1 MTRIYT
7 FSVLTNG
14 QHLSF
19 APDSDRLTFDVTS
32 YGASSVRLSLS
43 NSNLKLAQAG
53 KSVWLDGVVFGQLS
67 LENITFSNGSHLLLG
82 DGTTALVADWYGQ
95 HYQLAA
101 FSGGHQVWGL
111 GGADFV
117 QTGNGQDYI
126 VGNDALT
133 PLNHVSRSG
142 STGSPNSSFN
152 PTISADGRF
161 VAFQGGWTR
170 FGSPSNSS
178 TDVFVKELSS
188 GSITNEHKT
197 ASGEFG
203 LSGSGRPVISADG
216 NWLAFWS
223 GSELQPKAWG
233 SIYLAST
240 QSAEVKVVSS
250 TSAGVLANGAND
262 WPDLSADGRY
272 VAFQSH
278 ATNLAPGGNGNYQD
292 IFVKDMLTG
301 SLQRAASVEANHDC
315 RDAKISGDGRFVVFS
330 SAATNLTATKSGAYA
345 GQTTDIYVWDRSDGS
360 LTNITGGKGGR
371 FDALNP
377 DVGYDE
383 AYGGVV
389 VFQTEKALVAGDTNN
404 AIDVYAF
411 NLVDGSFT
419 RISTRADGGQHA
431 VSSYAPSVS
440 GDGRWVVFR
449 SGDANVPL
457 VAGDRNGYDDIFV
470 RDLYTGA
477 IALVSRP
484 PGAQANQV
492 SGNPEISAG
501 GDWIVFESSASNLAA
516 TDANGTTTDVFR
528 ASNPLLRD
536 TLEGGSGDDVY
547 VIARNDIIT
556 EKANGGIDLVQSSIS
571 YTLGGNLENLTLSG
585 TRAINGTGNALN
597 NVLTGNTANNV
608 LSGGAGADKLLGGA
622 GADKMLGGSGNDTY
636 HVDNSGDRVHETTTT
651 TSVIDAGGTDTVYS
665 YLTAYTLGIFMEN
678 GRIMSTGAANL
689 TGNSLN
695 NVIRAGKGSNV
706 VSSGSGNDTLYGDA
720 GNDLLRGGTGN
731 DILYGGTGKD
741 FFRFDTALG
750 TSATPNIDRIRD
762 FSVADDTIQLE
773 NAIFTRF
780 GTGTTGTIN
789 AAYFK
794 ANTTGLAQDSNDYI
808 VYEKDTG
815 ALFYDANGSA
825 AGGSIQIALIGVNL
839 ALTSADFVLV

>member
-1 MTRIYT
+1 M
-7 FSVLTNG
+7 
-14 QHLSF
+14 
-19 APDSDRLTFDVTS
+19 
-32 YGASSVRLSLS
+32 
-43 NSNLKLAQAG
+43 
-53 KSVWLDGVVFGQLS
+53 
-67 LENITFSNGSHLLLG
+67 
-82 DGTTALVADWYGQ
+82 
-95 HYQLAA
+95 
-101 FSGGHQVWGL
+101 
-111 GGADFV
+111 
-117 QTGNGQDYI
+117 
-126 VGNDALT
+126 
-133 PLNHVSRSG
+133 
-142 STGSPNSSFN
+142 
-152 PTISADGRF
+152 ISADG
-161 VAFQGGWTR
+161 
-170 FGSPSNSS
+170 S
-178 TDVFVKELSS
+178 
-188 GSITNEHKT
+188 
-197 ASGEFG
+197 
-203 LSGSGRPVISADG
+203 
-216 NWLAFWS
+216 WLAFWS

-240 QSAEVKVVSS
+240 QSAEIKVVSS

-272 VAFQSH
+272 VAFQSR

-292 IFVKDMLTG
+292 VFVKDILTG

-330 SAATNLTATKSGAYA
+330 SAATNLTATESGTYA

-383 AYGGVV
+383 AYGGIV
-389 VFQTEKALVAGDTNN
+389 VFQTEKALVVGDTNN

-411 NLVDGSFT
+411 SLADESFA
-419 RISTRADGGQHA
+419 RVSTRADGGQHA
-431 VSSYAPSVS
+431 VSSYGPSVS
-440 GDGRWVVFR
+440 GDGRWVVVR
-449 SGDANVPL
+449 SGDASTPL

-470 RDLYTGA
+470 RDLHTGA
-477 IALVSRP
+477 ITLVSRP

-516 TDANGTTTDVFR
+516 TDGNGTTTDVFR
-528 ASNPLLRD
+528 VSNPLLRD

-547 VIARNDIIT
+547 VIARNDVIT
-556 EKANGGIDLVQSSIS
+556 EMANGGIDLVQSSIS
-571 YTLGGNLENLTLSG
+571 YTLGSNLENLTLSG

-636 HVDNSGDRVHETTTT
+636 YVDHTGDRVYETTTT
-651 TSVIDAGGTDTVYS
+651 TSTTDAGGKDTVHA
-665 YLTAYTLGIFMEN
+665 YLSACTLGNFIEN
-678 GRIMSTGAANL
+678 CRIMSTGVASLA
-689 TGNSLN
+689 GNSLN
-695 NVIRAGKGSNV
+695 NVIHAGKGNNFMTGGSGTDTLSYAYGANGTSG
-706 VSSGSGNDTLYGDA
+706 VSVSLATTSAQGTGGSGTDTISGFENLTGSANSDSLTGNSAANLIRGGSGNDTVSGGGDDDTLYGDA
-720 GNDLLRGGTGN
+720 GNDLLRGGAGN

-741 FFRFDTALG
+741 LFRFDTALG
-750 TSATPNIDRIRD
+750 TGTTPNIDRIRD
-762 FSVADDTIQLE
+762 FSVADDTIQFE
-773 NAIFTRF
+773 NSLFTRF
-780 GTGTTGTIN
+780 GTGTTGAIN

-808 VYEKDTG
+808 IYEKDTG
-815 ALFYDANGSA
+815 ELFYDANGSA
-825 AGGSIQIALIGVNL
+825 AGGSVQIALVGVDL